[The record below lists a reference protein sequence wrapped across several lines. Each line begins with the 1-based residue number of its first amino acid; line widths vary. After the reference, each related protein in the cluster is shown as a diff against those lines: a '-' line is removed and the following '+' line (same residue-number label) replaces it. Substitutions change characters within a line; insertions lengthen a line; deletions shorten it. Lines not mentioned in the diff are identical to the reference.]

1 MANNLSLKLKT
12 NQRDVL
18 DIAAYRCVRSYE
30 VAERLEAAASESPA
44 ALGCVARLCMCAS
57 SDNVW
62 IARDLNNDEGEKF
75 DGAGSLWKCNEV
87 LCPSCLKDRRRRLR
101 KRIRVAVAHVKASR
115 SENWRLLTLTAP
127 VQSGV
132 GVVEIVG
139 VFNRAFSLLRK
150 RKWWIGKIRAG
161 VKGLEFTLSE
171 GGGYHVH
178 LHLLALSGWVSWLEL
193 GEEWTVCIKKALLE
207 AGLSDEIPTSHGRA
221 VVDVRLV
228 TSTNKSK
235 SRSVISE
242 VGAVE
247 EVCKYLTKIESWL
260 KIPDSELVAVAEVP
274 RWARMVEVLGDC
286 RGNAER
292 DAKRPCAD
300 DLQGGNVQVEAGAS
314 IPAYL
319 DTKDLNDG
327 CSSPSPPGLTTKI
340 RPPTLR
346 DLALSEPIGIWLPI
360 LLHRVE
366 KAQRFR
372 KQSLAMMYPSATFTT
387 LDGKSF

>member
-1 MANNLSLKLKT
+1 
-12 NQRDVL
+12 
-18 DIAAYRCVRSYE
+18 
-30 VAERLEAAASESPA
+30 
-44 ALGCVARLCMCAS
+44 
-57 SDNVW
+57 
-62 IARDLNNDEGEKF
+62 
-75 DGAGSLWKCNEV
+75 
-87 LCPSCLKDRRRRLR
+87 
-101 KRIRVAVAHVKASR
+101 
-115 SENWRLLTLTAP
+115 
-127 VQSGV
+127 
-132 GVVEIVG
+132 
-139 VFNRAFSLLRK
+139 LLRK

-207 AGLSDEIPTSHGRA
+207 AGLSDYIPTSHGRA

-247 EVCKYLTKIESWL
+247 EVCKYLTKVESWL

-314 IPAYL
+314 TPAYL
-319 DTKDLNDG
+319 DTKNLFDG
-327 CSSPSPPGLTTKI
+327 ESSYSSHSPPASSPKI
-340 RPPTLR
+340 RPPSLR
-346 DLALSEPIGIWLPI
+346 ELALSEPKGIWLPI

-372 KQSLAMMYPSATFTT
+372 KESLVLMYPSATFTT